1 MCGPNVR
8 KLRVSRIHL
17 LNRMTDEL
25 KLIQTLHVE
34 LAVSKCELASDQIA
48 RLLQLTKHRQLKG
61 SQSPGP
67 LRISE
72 RQG

>member
-25 KLIQTLHVE
+25 KLIQTLRVE
-34 LAVSKCELASDQIA
+34 LAVSKNAKVASDEVA
-48 RLLQLTKHRQLKG
+48 RSFPTHQT
-61 SQSPGP
+61 
-67 LRISE
+67 
-72 RQG
+72 